1 MAALKEMGKKV
12 SLFSAAVDW
21 HSFLLFLCI
30 LSSVSA
36 QFSDDRMALL
46 ELKTSFSDPN
56 GILSSWNAGSSN
68 HCTWFGVS
76 CDSNSRVSV
85 LKIGGNFSRSPS
97 CSIESE
103 STLHGFGI
111 ARNCSDTSEMS
122 GTLGGRLSNV
132 IGKITQLRV
141 LSLPFNEI
149 GGEIHV
155 ELWGLENLRVLDL
168 EGNHFFGHFSSFG
181 FSSFRKL
188 RVLNLAYNRVFGM
201 FPPSLSEC
209 TSLRILALAG
219 NGINGVIPGFIGGFR
234 KLRVV
239 NLSFNRLVGYIPST
253 FGYDCGN
260 LEHLDL
266 SDNFLKG
273 EIPRALGKCGRLR
286 TILLSSNA
294 LYGVIPNELGELQR
308 LEVLNVA
315 RNRLGGLLPA
325 NLGNCTDLS
334 VLVLSS
340 HFNALRIKRSP
351 RGKASHGFPNAAL
364 DDYNCFEGAIPDEI
378 TTLPKLKILW
388 APGANFEGSFPINWG
403 SCKCAMVVNL
413 AHNHFTGEISGLF
426 TGCTD
431 LQYLNLS
438 SNRLTGR
445 LDENLELSCIK
456 MFDVSGNSLSGP
468 IPSSNTNACRHLLSI
483 RKSLVHPY
491 DPSVA
496 YASFLVKMASSQ
508 AGNLSFNGLHEM
520 KIMDKKISNSS
531 NEGHGVLPLSSS
543 SVFIPLPPVHG
554 LREQWHAPPPPDAKL
569 PSMNRNSEIP
579 FVIVACLVSAAS
591 FIAVILVFLVLLCC
605 SKKGNGVT
613 RIDISALHSP
623 EMEKV
628 TMLNDIGVTL
638 TYDSIL
644 QATENFHRRNC
655 IGNGGFGKTYKAEV
669 APGNT
674 VAVKRLTA
682 ERHQGAAQ
690 FHAEV
695 SCLGQVQHQ
704 HVITLIG
711 YYACGPEMLLIYNYL
726 PGGNLDR
733 FIRDRATRAFNY
745 STAHK
750 ISLHIA
756 SALLYLHH
764 QCRPCVLHRDIKP
777 SNILLDDEHNAYLSD
792 FGLCKILA
800 ASETH
805 ATTHVAGTYGYI
817 APEYA
822 LTGRVSN
829 KADVYS
835 YGVVLLELIS
845 DKRALDPSFYGHED
859 GFNIVS
865 WARMLLGEG
874 RAREVFAASL
884 WDAGPH
890 DKLVKMLHV
899 AVLCTV
905 ETAAA
910 RPSMGQVVQRLRQIQ
925 PHRGE

>member
-1 MAALKEMGKKV
+1 MAALTEMGKRV
-12 SLFSAAVDW
+12 SLFSAAVDL

-30 LSSVSA
+30 LSAESA

-46 ELKTSFSDPN
+46 EMKTSFSDPN

-76 CDSNSRVSV
+76 CDSDSRVLV
-85 LKIGGNFSRSPS
+85 LKVGGNFSRSPS

-111 ARNCSDTSEMS
+111 ARNCSKMS
-122 GTLGGRLSNV
+122 GTLGGSLSNV

-155 ELWGLENLRVLDL
+155 ELWGLENLQVLDL

-188 RVLNLAYNRVFGM
+188 RVLNLAYNRIFGM

-209 TSLRILALAG
+209 KSLRILSLAG
-219 NGINGVIPGFIGGFR
+219 NRINGVIPGFIGGFK

-239 NLSFNRLVGYIPST
+239 NLSFNRLVGDIPST
-253 FGYDCGN
+253 FGYNCGN
-260 LEHLDL
+260 LEHFDL

-294 LYGVIPNELGELQR
+294 LYGVIPIELGELQT

-340 HFNALRIKRSP
+340 RFNALRIKRST
-351 RGKASHGFPNAAL
+351 RGKASHGLSDAAL
-364 DDYNCFEGAIPDEI
+364 DDYNSFEGSIPDEI
-378 TTLPKLKILW
+378 TTVPKLKILW

-403 SCKCAMVVNL
+403 SCKSTMVVNL
-413 AHNHFTGEISGLF
+413 AQNRFTGDISGLF

-445 LDENLELSCIK
+445 LDENLSCIK
-456 MFDVSGNSLSGP
+456 MFDVSGNPLSGP
-468 IPSSNTNACRHLLSI
+468 IPSSNTNGCRHLLSI
-483 RKSLVHPY
+483 RKNLVHPY

-508 AGNLSFNGLHEM
+508 ACYLPFNGLHEM
-520 KIMDKKISNSS
+520 QIMDKKMSNSS
-531 NEGHGVLPLSSS
+531 NDIRFTSS
-543 SVFIPLPPVHG
+543 SVLIPMPPLHG
-554 LREQWHAPPPPDAKL
+554 LREQWHAPPPPEAEH
-569 PSMNRNSEIP
+569 PNMNSYSVS
-579 FVIVACLVSAAS
+579 FVVVAYVASAAS
-591 FIAVILVFLVLLCC
+591 FISVMLVFLVLSCC
-605 SKKGNGVT
+605 TKKGNGVT

-638 TYDSIL
+638 TYDGIV

-655 IGNGGFGKTYKAEV
+655 IGNGGFGQTYKAEV

-695 SCLGQVQHQ
+695 SCLGQVKHQ

-733 FIRDRATRAFNY
+733 FIRNRATRGCSY

-777 SNILLDDEHNAYLSD
+777 SNILLDDDHNAYLSD

-805 ATTHVAGTYGYI
+805 TTTHVAGTYGYI

-865 WARMLLGEG
+865 WARLLLGEG
-874 RAREVFAASL
+874 RAKEVFSASL

-910 RPSMGQVVQRLRQIQ
+910 RPSMGLVVQRLRQIQ
-925 PHRGE
+925 PHRGG